1 MCKTTKYIHIYLY
14 CYCSVSQ
21 SCSTLCN
28 PMDCSTIYIYT
39 YIHTVIDF
47 SSGSDRKKSACNAD
61 LGLIPGQGRFPGE
74 RHGNTLQYSCLENSM
89 DRKVWWATVRRVIQS
104 QTLLKQPSRHTFI
117 KEKEHKNP
125 ISLLQICPES
135 SVHCSTLQIVPDHC
149 LWAYVII
156 FS

>member
-28 PMDCSTIYIYT
+28 CSTIYIYT

-47 SSGSDRKKSACNAD
+47 SSGSDGKKICLQCRSGFDPWVGKIPWRKAQEHTPVFLPREFHGQKS
-61 LGLIPGQGRFPGE
+61 LVGYSPQGHTE
-74 RHGNTLQYSCLENSM
+74 LDITE
-89 DRKVWWATVRRVIQS
+89 ATQ
-104 QTLLKQPSRHTFI
+104 HTYI
-117 KEKEHKNP
+117 HKRKEHKNP

-149 LWAYVII
+149 LWAYVIT
-156 FS
+156 FT